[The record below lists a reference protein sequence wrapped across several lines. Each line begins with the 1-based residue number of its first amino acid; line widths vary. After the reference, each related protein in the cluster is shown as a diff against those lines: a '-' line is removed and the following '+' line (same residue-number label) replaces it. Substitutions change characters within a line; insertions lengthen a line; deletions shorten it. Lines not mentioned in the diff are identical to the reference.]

1 MEKITIECN
10 QCQSKID
17 STYVFCPKCQHPT
30 ENYGKPINYKKNF
43 TQLLIIYGG
52 IFIVGSSFYYLS
64 GNLGLKIH
72 KIEMGNNELQ
82 NVTDKCAGFGTESCI
97 DRVRSN
103 FENTNKT
110 ILGEVYLGNGNF
122 GITYIDRNRPGSYT
136 TKVST
141 DCNWTITNVQTW
153 K

>member
-10 QCQSKID
+10 QCQSTID
-17 STYVFCPKCQHPT
+17 SIYVYCPKCQHPT
-30 ENYGKPINYKKNF
+30 ENYGKPIDYKKKF
-43 TQLLIIYGG
+43 IQLLIIYSG
-52 IFIVGSSFYYLS
+52 IFIVGSSFYFMS
-64 GNLGLKIH
+64 SNLGLKIY
-72 KIEMGNNELQ
+72 KTDKVTNELQ
-82 NVTDKCAGFGTESCI
+82 NATEQCAGLGTESCI
-97 DRVRSN
+97 DKVRTN

-141 DCNWTITNVQTW
+141 DCN
-153 K
+153 